1 VVFGQ
6 PIECQP
12 ACRAF
17 FRPYDIKRDQLL
29 RSGLPTDWGDLI
41 QIADPDISSNMAK
54 QEDICMKKL
63 NCKPGDL
70 AIVVDAHNVNNI
82 GTIVKVI
89 RKHSNQSAISKQ
101 PDDFIWMVEAP
112 RPMTYDH
119 SGKLKFRKKGP
130 APDSILRPIRGHPL
144 GLDIATGVRDF
155 EKNSAS

>member
-1 VVFGQ
+1 
-6 PIECQP
+6 
-12 ACRAF
+12 
-17 FRPYDIKRDQLL
+17 
-29 RSGLPTDWGDLI
+29 
-41 QIADPDISSNMAK
+41 
-54 QEDICMKKL
+54 MKKL

-155 EKNSAS
+155 VKNSVT